1 MNIDELRELSQA
13 FIISKDESY
22 RRYFIRTIPLK
33 HRFAI
38 ILGERGVGKTT
49 TIIQHLLASVN
60 QDKYSNDILYIQS
73 DHFLVQRHSLYEI
86 AEAFN
91 NLGGKIIA
99 FDEIHKYP
107 NWSME
112 LKSIY
117 DTFPK
122 LRILAS
128 GSSAL
133 EIHKGS
139 HDLSRRAVTF
149 HMAGLSLREFI
160 ELKYGLELPCFS
172 LKDILDQH
180 TSYAFQLI
188 ERLANENLKILN
200 IFSHYLQVGYYPY
213 FREFELIEEFKITL
227 EQNIHTTIETD
238 LVAIYPFLTGNSIKK
253 IKQLLIFIAQSVPF
267 TPNWQKIKTIT
278 EIGDDRTLKTYF
290 KYLEDAYII
299 RAIEGNT
306 DKLKRL
312 EMADKI
318 FLSNTNQLY
327 TLTSQPN
334 IGNVRETFFL
344 NMLSL
349 QHTISSDKKAD
360 FCVDDEF
367 YFEIGGK
374 NKNFSQIYD
383 LKKSYLAVDHI
394 EHGSGNR
401 IPLWLFGFLY

>member
-1 MNIDELRELSQA
+1 MNIDELRALSQT
-13 FIISKDESY
+13 FIVSKDESY
-22 RRYFIRTIPLK
+22 QRYFIRTTPLK

-38 ILGERGVGKTT
+38 ILGERGIGKTT
-49 TIIQHLLASVN
+49 TIIQHLLAAVN
-60 QDKYSNDILYIQS
+60 QDKYSNDILYIQA
-73 DHFLVQRHSLYEI
+73 DHFIVQRSTLYEI
-86 AEAFN
+86 AEAFSH
-91 NLGGKIIA
+91 LGGKIIA

-117 DTFPK
+117 DTFPN

-172 LKDILDQH
+172 LQDILNQH
-180 TSYAFQLI
+180 TDYAFQII
-188 ERLANENLKILN
+188 ELLANKNLKILN
-200 IFSHYLQVGYYPY
+200 IFSQYLQLGYYPY

-299 RAIEGNT
+299 RAIESHT

-312 EMADKI
+312 EMSDKI

-327 TLTSQPN
+327 TLTPQPN

-349 QHTISSDKKAD
+349 QHAITSDKKAD
-360 FCVDDEF
+360 FCVDNAF

-374 NKNFSQIYD
+374 SKNFSQIYD
-383 LKKSYLAVDHI
+383 LKNSYLALDNI